1 MPRFKT
7 FPYLL
12 KKAVLVIFL
21 SVLMAVCFVPDS
33 GADGFSENTEGV
45 LPEFGKGAVA
55 VRMYSNYF
63 CGPCRAMEPDVEPV
77 LRELVENERI
87 RVTFIDIP
95 TPRSMPYVHYFL
107 YALNENN
114 NMEYAL
120 KIRGILFDL
129 AGKRGGGEEI
139 RQSLAEKD
147 IGIKPYDLT
156 GVFERFNEHLQAD
169 AVRST
174 PTAVI
179 DDGTEIRMHT
189 GSADIL
195 TALGEIAGGAE

>member
-21 SVLMAVCFVPDS
+21 SVLMAVFFVPDG
-33 GADGFSENTEGV
+33 GADGFSENTEAV
-45 LPEFGKGAVA
+45 FPEFGKGPVA

-63 CGPCRAMEPDVEPV
+63 CGPCRAMEPDLEPV
-77 LRELVENERI
+77 LRELVENEQI

-107 YALNENN
+107 YALNENAA
-114 NMEYAL
+114 MEHAL

-129 AGKRGGGEEI
+129 AGKGGGAEDI
-139 RQSLAEKD
+139 RRALAEKD
-147 IGIKPYDLT
+147 IGYQPRDLT
-156 GVFERFNEHLQAD
+156 GIFEKFNELLQAD

-174 PTAVI
+174 PTVVI
-179 DDGTEIRMHT
+179 EDGAEIRMHT
-189 GSADIL
+189 GRADIL